1 MKKYFMTLC
10 ALLPA
15 VSLFAARPDTLRIL
29 AIGNSFSEDAVEQN
43 LADLARADGNCAIIG
58 NLYIAGCPLSRHL
71 ENVRENKPAYRY
83 RFIDE
88 NGVMTTCLDHRLS
101 EALKSQKWDVVT
113 LQQSSPKSGKCES
126 YEPYLGEMVKYL
138 RGELGD
144 GVRLM
149 FQQTW
154 AYSSYA
160 THPNFPV
167 YECNSQLMYDSVMV
181 ASRKACERYAL
192 EVIPSGTAI
201 QNARGTRLRDNLYR
215 DGYHLSHACGR
226 YTCACTWYEAIFRR
240 PVSGLL
246 YRPGHVSAEQALIC
260 QLAAAHAVANPYSVT
275 EFGFGKP
282 KGNYDEARVPDYV
295 LPDALCCED
304 GSRVKTQRQWERKR
318 RPEILRSFTDE
329 VYGRMPEG
337 PYYERFELLEVK
349 EDALGGLATRKR
361 VRIYLD
367 PKDKVI
373 IDMLV
378 YTPKN
383 AEASPLFLGMNF
395 FGNSTIS
402 HEEDIHEADAK
413 DLKRY
418 GDYRKLPRG
427 ACAGRWPLEKI
438 LSAGYGVATYYCGDV
453 DPDYDDSFTKG
464 AQSIY
469 PNNLGKVIGPDQWG
483 TLACWAWG
491 LSRAM
496 DYLCTDSDVD
506 ASRVA
511 LVGHSRLAKAA
522 LWAAATDRRFA
533 MVAANESGCGGAA
546 LSRRAFGETV
556 GIINRSFPHWFCDNF
571 KKYSENEQALPVD
584 QHELLALIAPRPLC
598 VGSAADDLWSDPKGE
613 RLSLE
618 AAVPVYELYGKG
630 CSERLGYHIREG
642 RHEIKPEDW
651 DQYLR
656 HADKWLK

>member
-1 MKKYFMTLC
+1 MRATQQWLIKTCIHCMIIWSLLNMIILLVNKYGQIFHIPKSREYLCYTLLIVLFVLIRFPVLLSRFEAIESGKIGKQTDNGERNKKSGARATDTIKLPKLVTNPEL
-10 ALLPA
+10 ALLIKEYKRKKVRTISMYCCVGIA
-15 VSLFAARPDTLRIL
+15 FVVGFTSLFFTLFVYD
-29 AIGNSFSEDAVEQN
+29 FS
-43 LADLARADGNCAIIG
+43 
-58 NLYIAGCPLSRHL
+58 
-71 ENVRENKPAYRY
+71 
-83 RFIDE
+83 
-88 NGVMTTCLDHRLS
+88 
-101 EALKSQKWDVVT
+101 
-113 LQQSSPKSGKCES
+113 
-126 YEPYLGEMVKYL
+126 
-138 RGELGD
+138 
-144 GVRLM
+144 
-149 FQQTW
+149 
-154 AYSSYA
+154 
-160 THPNFPV
+160 
-167 YECNSQLMYDSVMV
+167 
-181 ASRKACERYAL
+181 
-192 EVIPSGTAI
+192 
-201 QNARGTRLRDNLYR
+201 
-215 DGYHLSHACGR
+215 
-226 YTCACTWYEAIFRR
+226 
-240 PVSGLL
+240 
-246 YRPGHVSAEQALIC
+246 GHVSAEQALIC